1 MFFPSAMSAVA
12 AYTIQVPVHGRY
24 LLRMPETGASSP
36 LLAGF
41 HGYGETAEDEMAR
54 LEAIGGASGY
64 CLCAI
69 EALHPFLTPKGVS
82 GASWMT
88 SKERDL
94 RIEENV
100 GYVDEVLSSL
110 LDSGRISGNLV
121 LHGFSQGAGMAC
133 RTAVIGRHA
142 VTGVMLLGG
151 DIPPELDWLERM
163 RRVHLARGRRDPLY
177 AEERF
182 VRDAGR
188 LRDAEVACSQVTFA
202 GGHGANEEYY
212 RSAADFLASFCSENK
227 ISS

>member
-24 LLRMPETGASSP
+24 LLRMPETGASAP

-41 HGYGETAEDEMAR
+41 HGYGETAEDEMVR
-54 LEAIGGASGY
+54 LEAIGGSSGY
-64 CLCAI
+64 CLCSI
-69 EALHPFLTPKGVS
+69 EALHPFRTPKGVS

-94 RIEENV
+94 RIAENV
-100 GYVDEVLSSL
+100 GYVDGVISAL
-110 LDSGRISGNLV
+110 LDSGMISGSMV
-121 LHGFSQGAGMAC
+121 FHGFSQGAGMAC
-133 RTAVIGRHA
+133 RAAVIGRHA

-151 DIPPELDWLERM
+151 DIPPELDRLERM

-188 LRDAEVACSQVTFA
+188 LRDAEVACSPATFA

-212 RSAADFLASFCSENK
+212 GSAAEFLGA
-227 ISS
+227 IGR